1 LDLIN
6 KKKPGRITKSEY
18 SSLRIEY
25 IRELFRKYP
34 RLSKLKYEPIKIG
47 KTSLNKYLGNFFF
60 IPAVQ
65 DIEEETRYTA
75 RGKKNLNSLMNYVL
89 DQMQNPKRK
98 KEKEEEIQ
106 KVIKEIYHI
115 GEKSS
120 EIYELENVLNEELK
134 TFDNSKL
141 SFDAELPDL
150 SKLIRDSLKI
160 YIDDGISTEVYD
172 KGHGLQRYFMVI
184 LFKVWSEKLPEM
196 RLKQEKE
203 KEKEGIPE
211 EEMEEA
217 VEEREEPEEEQ
228 KKEEELPEEKKEKQ
242 AETPEEQLKE
252 DETESRE
259 SEGVKEEMEEEEE
272 IPEEKQEEMEE
283 ESVKPEI
290 EVQEKEK
297 KEVQEEKKEEE
308 VPSDEEEKAGSEE
321 EKTKKKGK
329 KDKKEQKGEEKK
341 SKK

>member
-1 LDLIN
+1 MKVILKQDVENLGSKGDIVDIAPGFGRNYLIPKKIALEVTSSNMKMIEIERRALKKRLEKERQSFEGLIQKLNQVVLTFKRKSGEKDMIFGSVSSSDIKDALDELGFEID
-6 KKKPGRITKSEY
+6 KKKILLE
-18 SSLRIEY
+18 
-25 IRELFRKYP
+25 
-34 RLSKLKYEPIKIG
+34 EPIKR
-47 KTSLNKYLGNFFF
+47 LGNYSVPIKIFHEDRAE
-60 IPAVQ
+60 IKV
-65 DIEEETRYTA
+65 E
-75 RGKKNLNSLMNYVL
+75 VL
-89 DQMQNPKRK
+89 KP
-98 KEKEEEIQ
+98 EEEI
-106 KVIKEIYHI
+106 
-115 GEKSS
+115 
-120 EIYELENVLNEELK
+120 
-134 TFDNSKL
+134 
-141 SFDAELPDL
+141 
-150 SKLIRDSLKI
+150 
-160 YIDDGISTEVYD
+160 
-172 KGHGLQRYFMVI
+172 
-184 LFKVWSEKLPEM
+184 
-196 RLKQEKE
+196 EKE

-211 EEMEEA
+211 EKMEEA

-259 SEGVKEEMEEEEE
+259 SEGVKEEIEEEEE
-272 IPEEKQEEMEE
+272 IPEEKQEEIEE

-308 VPSDEEEKAGSEE
+308 IPSDEEEKAGSEE

>member
-1 LDLIN
+1 MKVILKQDVENLGSKGDIVDVAPGFGRNYLIPKKIALEVTSSN
-6 KKKPGRITKSEY
+6 MKMIEIERRALKKRLEKERQSFEGLIQKLNQVVLTFKRKSGEKDMIFGSVSSSDIKDALHELGFEIDKKKILLE
-18 SSLRIEY
+18 
-25 IRELFRKYP
+25 
-34 RLSKLKYEPIKIG
+34 EPIKR
-47 KTSLNKYLGNFFF
+47 LGNYSVPIKIFHEDRAE
-60 IPAVQ
+60 IKV
-65 DIEEETRYTA
+65 E
-75 RGKKNLNSLMNYVL
+75 VL
-89 DQMQNPKRK
+89 KP
-98 KEKEEEIQ
+98 EEEI
-106 KVIKEIYHI
+106 
-115 GEKSS
+115 
-120 EIYELENVLNEELK
+120 EE
-134 TFDNSKL
+134 
-141 SFDAELPDL
+141 
-150 SKLIRDSLKI
+150 
-160 YIDDGISTEVYD
+160 
-172 KGHGLQRYFMVI
+172 
-184 LFKVWSEKLPEM
+184 
-196 RLKQEKE
+196 E

-211 EEMEEA
+211 EKMEEA

-259 SEGVKEEMEEEEE
+259 SEGEKEEKKEEEE
-272 IPEEKQEEMEE
+272 IPEEKQEEIEE

-308 VPSDEEEKAGSEE
+308 IPSDEEEKAGSEE

>member
-1 LDLIN
+1 MKVILKQDVENLGSKGDIVDIAPGFGRNYLIPKKIALEVTSSN
-6 KKKPGRITKSEY
+6 MKMIEIERRALKKKLEKERQSFEGLIQKLNQVVLTFKRKSGEKDMIFGSV
-18 SSLRIEY
+18 SSSDIKDALD
-25 IRELFRKYP
+25 ELGFEIDKKKI
-34 RLSKLKYEPIKIG
+34 LLEEPIKR
-47 KTSLNKYLGNFFF
+47 LGNYSVPIKIFHEDRAE
-60 IPAVQ
+60 IKV
-65 DIEEETRYTA
+65 E
-75 RGKKNLNSLMNYVL
+75 VL
-89 DQMQNPKRK
+89 KP
-98 KEKEEEIQ
+98 EEEI
-106 KVIKEIYHI
+106 
-115 GEKSS
+115 
-120 EIYELENVLNEELK
+120 
-134 TFDNSKL
+134 
-141 SFDAELPDL
+141 
-150 SKLIRDSLKI
+150 
-160 YIDDGISTEVYD
+160 
-172 KGHGLQRYFMVI
+172 
-184 LFKVWSEKLPEM
+184 
-196 RLKQEKE
+196 EKE

-259 SEGVKEEMEEEEE
+259 SEGVKEEIEEEEE
-272 IPEEKQEEMEE
+272 IPEEKQEEIEE
-283 ESVKPEI
+283 ESIKPEI

-308 VPSDEEEKAGSEE
+308 IPSDEEEKAGSEE